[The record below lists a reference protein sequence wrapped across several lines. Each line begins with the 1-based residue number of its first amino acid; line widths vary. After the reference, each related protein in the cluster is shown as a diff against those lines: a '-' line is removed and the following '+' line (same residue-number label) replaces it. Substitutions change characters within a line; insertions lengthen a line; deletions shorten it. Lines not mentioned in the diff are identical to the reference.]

1 MKSLKFV
8 FDCLEGKYEFN
19 AQSDNN
25 LVFSIDSTIETLE
38 SFEGELDVNK
48 TKLFFDEIDLA
59 NIKKWQRRYD
69 SNLTPIED
77 AVKWYVKY
85 IEDDKEYVSEGEE
98 SYEPYEYN
106 HLIEAIK
113 LCDDKADYF
122 MI

>member
-19 AQSDNN
+19 AQGDDN
-25 LVFSIDSTIETLE
+25 LEFSIDSTIETLE

-69 SNLTPIED
+69 CNLTPIED

-122 MI
+122 KI